1 MPLDLVARSFSHGGT
16 AAITRFNVDMPT
28 PEGNICLIRQV
39 QFIQVDFQ
47 RMALY
52 DITYGLSLD
61 PDHAPASLIAADS
74 RMPVVGRI
82 SRHTITS
89 VGFQTQENNP
99 RIFMFPEG
107 LKCPYTRLP
116 FFMQHSNNNATTANY
131 RVCILY
137 EVEKVSKQELAVA
150 ILRRGRGTTRRTP

>member
-1 MPLDLVARSFSHGGT
+1 LPLDLVARSFSHGGT
-16 AAITRFNVDMPT
+16 AAITRFDVEMPT
-28 PEGNICLIRQV
+28 PTNKICLIRQV
-39 QFIQVDFQ
+39 QFLMVDYQ

-61 PDHAPASLIAADS
+61 PDHAPASLVAGDS
-74 RMPVVGRI
+74 RLPVVGRY

-89 VGFQTQENNP
+89 VGFQTQDNNP
-99 RIFMFPEG
+99 RTFMFPEG

-116 FFMQHSNNNATTANY
+116 FFMQHSNNNANVANY

-137 EVEKVSKQELAVA
+137 EVEKVSKQELALAVV
-150 ILRRGRGTTRRTP
+150 RRGRGGASTP